1 MQQTA
6 SSLSPSPQSPSAPL
20 WRCACS
26 IAYEC
31 VLLFGVYW
39 IAGYL
44 YLTLTRQTF
53 PLASPHTHF
62 FAAYIAVVFAIYFG
76 YFWSH
81 GGQTVAMKAW
91 DVRLETID
99 GQRVSWVRAMARY
112 AISWGAAVLAAA
124 VLTWGLQQLSDPAAR
139 SVVALLFPL
148 VLGCIVTA
156 AFLQARLGRS
166 GQFLHDQ
173 WLGLRLV
180 SAPPKRKT
188 ARAAASESTEIRAPK

>member
-1 MQQTA
+1 MQQIA
-6 SSLSPSPQSPSAPL
+6 SSSSSSAPTASAPL

-44 YLTLTRQTF
+44 YLALTRQTF
-53 PLASPHTHF
+53 PLASPHTHY
-62 FAAYIAVVFAIYFG
+62 FAAYIAVTFAIYFG

-91 DVRLETID
+91 DVRLETAD
-99 GQRVSWVRAMARY
+99 GRRLSWARAMARY
-112 AISWGAAVLAAA
+112 AISWGAAVLVAAI
-124 VLTWGLQQLSDPAAR
+124 LTWGLQQLADPAAR

-180 SAPPKRKT
+180 SAPPKPKP
-188 ARAAASESTEIRAPK
+188 AKAVASESN